1 MAHINSDILRLGV
14 DVGSTTVKA
23 VALDPAD
30 NSVLFTRYQRH
41 NAHQADAVR
50 QLLEEAAGHFPGM
63 RFRIGVCGSG
73 GRPIAAALGACY
85 VQEVVAN
92 AAAVRA
98 LYPEVRT
105 AVELGGQ
112 DAKVIFFRY
121 DEASGKLQTSDMRM
135 NGSCAGGT
143 GAFIDEIAALL
154 NVPADEFEQLA
165 ARGKTVY
172 SISGRC
178 GVFAKTDIQPLLI
191 QGAER
196 ADIALSTFHAIA
208 KQTIGGLSQGQELT
222 APIIFEG
229 GPLTFNPT
237 LVRVFAE
244 RLNLEE
250 RDIVRPDH
258 PETIVAR
265 GTAIAIDELFPGQE
279 DAMTLAEAMER
290 LDKAPAQTEGP
301 SGTGRPF
308 FASDEER
315 EVFLRRH
322 RTELRRP
329 VDAADRQILRG
340 YIGIDSGSTTSKF
353 VFIDE
358 NEQVTDT
365 FYDNNQG
372 EPLKVVREGLLAL
385 AEKYEKLGIQL
396 EVLGLGT
403 TGYGEQM
410 LSAAFHADYHTVE
423 TVAHARGCR
432 RFFPDATFLLD
443 IGGQDMKAIWL
454 KDGVVTNIMLNE
466 ACSSGCGSFLEN
478 FAATLGM
485 PVDQVADAAFID
497 ENEQVTDTFYD
508 NNQGEPLKVVREG
521 LLALAEKYEKLGIQL
536 EVLGLGTTGY
546 GEQMLSAAFHADYHT
561 VETVAHARG
570 CRRFFPDATF
580 LLDIGGQDMKAIW
593 LKDGVVTN
601 IMLNEAC
608 SSGCGSFLE
617 NFAATLGMPV
627 DQVADAAF
635 RSQAPAELGSRCT
648 VFMNSTIINEQRN
661 GKQPD
666 DLMAGLCRS
675 IIENVFTKVVRIAN
689 VAELGD
695 RVVVQGGTFRN
706 FAVLRALEEY
716 LGRDV
721 TLAPYPGEMGALGAA
736 LAVKQ
741 EVEAHGY
748 ANGRCSAFIGFDAV
762 KNFQYTR
769 ESGVLCPHCTN
780 HCSRTILHFPDGG
793 CYVTGNR
800 CDRGAVV
807 MEAAPAH
814 KAQEVPDLFRLR
826 QELLFK
832 TYPVSPVREE
842 QSQTVGLPRVLEFW
856 DSMPFWSTF
865 FRALGYRVKFSH
877 PSSRRQYESGLQYV
891 ASDTICFPA
900 KLVHG
905 HVLDLS
911 KQGVDRIFLPYILHM
926 PTENKGEKSPYV
938 CPVIMGYSMVVRN
951 FQSPGEHFSV
961 GFETPV
967 FHWFSKQDRKRQIC
981 RYAVEHCGATKR
993 QAEAAYRQ
1001 AETAILSFRHQLVE
1015 EGKRVIA
1022 DTGKA
1027 GGFAVV
1033 LAGRPYHTDPLI
1045 NHDLSGM
1052 FTRRGI
1058 PVLTVDSLP
1067 GLEKADLRRSRV
1079 EITNDFHARML
1090 SGAMVT
1096 AEQPCLEYVQ
1106 IVSFGCGHDAI
1117 LSDEIIRLL
1126 GEGSGKPPL
1135 ILKVDESEA
1144 AGSLGIRVQSFI
1156 ETVQLR
1162 RSAQAEQA
1170 ACRLPEPYAV
1180 KYRKEDRKLR
1190 TVLVPNISAPVSTL
1204 LTALMDREGIRAVSL
1219 PVGGVEQ
1226 IRVGKKYTHNDICF
1240 PCQMVIG
1247 ELIDALQKGN
1257 YPEDS
1262 VAVGMAKLSCDCRM
1276 ANYTA
1281 ILRKALDSAGF
1292 ENVPILTTDPGDTK
1306 GIHPGVSMLGARSVL
1321 LAAWAFSMLDI
1332 LEELCRK
1339 IRPYETAAGETNRV
1353 FSECVEWIAA
1363 ASKQG
1368 LGKMIGAFR
1377 RAIEAFRGL
1386 RYDRSRRKPR
1396 VLVTGELLVNF
1407 HPGTNFHVE
1416 EYLERNDMEVILP
1429 RITYQFRKDFQAAI
1443 SEIRDFGAHLA
1454 PYPFALDGAVEFIQR
1469 FLERIARSH
1478 PLYHPA
1484 ARPQDLYSDVEH
1496 FIPKTLTC
1504 GEGWL
1509 MAGEIAHYAHQGVRS
1524 FIILQPFGCLP
1535 NHVCGRGVTKR
1546 LKEEFPGVQ
1555 ILPLDLDPDTSY
1567 ANVENR
1573 LQMLIMNQTA
1583 EAEHSAASVEPAPQ
1597 KTRGGSPRPALS
1609 ST

>member
-1 MAHINSDILRLGV
+1 MAHAEDPRALRLGL

-23 VALDPAD
+23 VALDPSD

-41 NAHQADAVR
+41 NAHQAATVR
-50 QLLEEAAGHFPGM
+50 QLLEEAAGRFPDA

-73 GRPIAAALGACY
+73 GRPIAGALGAGY

-98 LYPEVRT
+98 LYPQVRT

-112 DAKVIFFRY
+112 DAKVIFFQY
-121 DEASGKLQTSDMRM
+121 DEAAGKLQASDMRM

-154 NVPADEFEQLA
+154 NVPADAFEQLA

-208 KQTIGGLSQGQELT
+208 KQTIGGLSQGLELT

-244 RLNLEE
+244 RLGLAEG
-250 RDIVRPDH
+250 DIVRPEH

-265 GTAIAIDELFPGQE
+265 GTAIAVDELYPDGD
-279 DAMTLAEAMER
+279 DALTLAEALER
-290 LDKAPAQTEGP
+290 LDRAPARVESAAGA
-301 SGTGRPF
+301 GRPF
-308 FASDEER
+308 FAGDGER
-315 EVFLRRH
+315 DAFLRRH
-322 RTELRRP
+322 RAELRTP
-329 VDAADRQILRG
+329 VDATGRKVLRG

-353 VFIDE
+353 VFMDE
-358 NEQVTDT
+358 DERVTDT
-365 FYDNNQG
+365 FYANNQG
-372 EPLKVVREGLLAL
+372 EPLKVVRQGLLAL
-385 AEKYEKLGIQL
+385 AEKYEKLGIPIQ
-396 EVLGLGT
+396 VLGLGT

-478 FAATLGM
+478 FASTLGL
-485 PVDQVADAAFID
+485 PVDRVA
-497 ENEQVTDTFYD
+497 E
-508 NNQGEPLKVVREG
+508 
-521 LLALAEKYEKLGIQL
+521 
-536 EVLGLGTTGY
+536 
-546 GEQMLSAAFHADYHT
+546 
-561 VETVAHARG
+561 
-570 CRRFFPDATF
+570 
-580 LLDIGGQDMKAIW
+580 
-593 LKDGVVTN
+593 
-601 IMLNEAC
+601 
-608 SSGCGSFLE
+608 
-617 NFAATLGMPV
+617 
-627 DQVADAAF
+627 AAF

-661 GKQPD
+661 GKRPD

-716 LGRDV
+716 LGREV

-762 KNFQYTR
+762 RDFTYTR
-769 ESGVLCPHCTN
+769 ESGVLCPHCAN
-780 HCSRTILHFPDGG
+780 HCSRTILRFPDGG
-793 CYVTGNR
+793 SYVTGNR
-800 CDRGAVV
+800 CDRGAV
-807 MEAAPAH
+807 MAEEAAPAQ
-814 KAQEVPDLFRLR
+814 KAEAVPDLFRLR
-826 QELLFK
+826 QQLLFK
-832 TYPVSPVREE
+832 QYPVTPVREAQRE
-842 QSQTVGLPRVLEFW
+842 TVGLPRVLEFW

-865 FRALGYRVKFSH
+865 FRALGYPVKLSH
-877 PSSRRQYESGLQYV
+877 PSSRKQYESGLQYV

-911 KQGVDRIFLPYILHM
+911 KQGADRIFLPYILHM

-951 FQSPGEHFSV
+951 FQSPEDHFPVS
-961 GFETPV
+961 FETPV
-967 FHWFSKQDRKRQIC
+967 FHWFTEQDRRRQIC
-981 RYAVEHCGATKR
+981 RYAAEHCGATR
-993 QAEAAYRQ
+993 EQAEEAYRQ
-1001 AETAILSFRHQLVE
+1001 GAAAISSFRRTLTEAGEAVIAETE
-1015 EGKRVIA
+1015 
-1022 DTGKA
+1022 KA

-1045 NHDLSGM
+1045 NHDLSRM

-1067 GLEKADLRRSRV
+1067 GLEAADLRKSRV

-1096 AEQPCLEYVQ
+1096 AEKACLEYVQ

-1126 GEGSGKPPL
+1126 GEGGGKPPL
-1135 ILKVDESEA
+1135 ILKVDESQA

-1162 RSAQAEQA
+1162 RSAQTERA

-1180 KYRKEDRKLR
+1180 KYRKEDKRLR

-1204 LTALMDREGIRAVSL
+1204 LTALMDREGIRAVAL
-1219 PVGGVEQ
+1219 PVGGPEQ

-1240 PCQMVIG
+1240 PCQMVVG
-1247 ELIDALQKGN
+1247 ELIDALRKGN
-1257 YPEDS
+1257 YPEGS

-1276 ANYTA
+1276 ANYTP

-1292 ENVPILTTDPGDTK
+1292 ANVPILTTDPGDTK

-1332 LEELCRK
+1332 LEELVRK
-1339 IRPYETAAGETNRV
+1339 IRPYERTPGETDRV
-1353 FSECVEWIAA
+1353 FSDCVEDIAGGV
-1363 ASKQG
+1363 KQG
-1368 LGKMIGAFR
+1368 LGRTIAAFR
-1377 RAIEAFRGL
+1377 RSIAAFRAL
-1386 RYDRSRRKPR
+1386 RWDRSRRKPR
-1396 VLVTGELLVNF
+1396 VLVTGELLVTF

-1416 EYLERNDMEVILP
+1416 EYLERNGMEVILP

-1469 FLERIARSH
+1469 FLERIACAH
-1478 PLYHPA
+1478 PLYRPA
-1484 ARPQDLYSDVEH
+1484 ARPQELHSGVGDI
-1496 FIPKTLTC
+1496 IPKTLTC

-1509 MAGEIAHYAHQGVRS
+1509 MAGEIAHYAAEGVRS

-1546 LKEEFPGVQ
+1546 LKEAFPGVQ

-1583 EAEHSAASVEPAPQ
+1583 EAAAPAAEAVPAA
-1597 KTRGGSPRPALS
+1597 KKSRGRYHRPALS

>member
-1 MAHINSDILRLGV
+1 MAHAEDPRTLRLGL

-23 VALDPAD
+23 VALDPSD

-41 NAHQADAVR
+41 NAHQAATVR
-50 QLLEEAAGHFPGM
+50 QLLEEAAGRFPDA

-73 GRPIAAALGACY
+73 GRPIAGALGAGY

-98 LYPEVRT
+98 LYPQVRT

-112 DAKVIFFRY
+112 DAKVIFFQY
-121 DEASGKLQTSDMRM
+121 DEAAGKLQASDMRM

-154 NVPADEFEQLA
+154 NVPADAFEQLA

-208 KQTIGGLSQGQELT
+208 KQTIGGLSQGLELT

-244 RLNLEE
+244 RLGLAEG
-250 RDIVRPDH
+250 DIVRPEH

-265 GTAIAIDELFPGQE
+265 GTAIAVDELYPDGD
-279 DAMTLAEAMER
+279 DALTLAEALER
-290 LDKAPAQTEGP
+290 LDRAPARVESAAGA
-301 SGTGRPF
+301 GRPF
-308 FASDEER
+308 FAGDGER
-315 EVFLRRH
+315 DAFLRRH
-322 RTELRRP
+322 RAELRTP
-329 VDAADRQILRG
+329 VDATGRKVLRG

-353 VFIDE
+353 VFMDE
-358 NEQVTDT
+358 DERVTDT
-365 FYDNNQG
+365 FYANNQG
-372 EPLKVVREGLLAL
+372 EPLKVVRQGLLAL
-385 AEKYEKLGIQL
+385 AEKYEKLGIPIQ
-396 EVLGLGT
+396 VLGLGT

-478 FAATLGM
+478 FASTLGL
-485 PVDQVADAAFID
+485 PVDRVA
-497 ENEQVTDTFYD
+497 E
-508 NNQGEPLKVVREG
+508 
-521 LLALAEKYEKLGIQL
+521 
-536 EVLGLGTTGY
+536 
-546 GEQMLSAAFHADYHT
+546 
-561 VETVAHARG
+561 
-570 CRRFFPDATF
+570 
-580 LLDIGGQDMKAIW
+580 
-593 LKDGVVTN
+593 
-601 IMLNEAC
+601 
-608 SSGCGSFLE
+608 
-617 NFAATLGMPV
+617 
-627 DQVADAAF
+627 AAF

-661 GKQPD
+661 GKRPD

-716 LGRDV
+716 LGREV

-762 KNFQYTR
+762 RDFTYTR
-769 ESGVLCPHCTN
+769 ESGVLCPHCAN
-780 HCSRTILHFPDGG
+780 HCSRTILRFPDGG
-793 CYVTGNR
+793 SYVTGNR
-800 CDRGAVV
+800 CDRGAV
-807 MEAAPAH
+807 MAEEAAPAQ
-814 KAQEVPDLFRLR
+814 KAEAVPDLFRLR
-826 QELLFK
+826 QQLLFK
-832 TYPVSPVREE
+832 QYPVTPVREAQRE
-842 QSQTVGLPRVLEFW
+842 TVGLPRVLEFW

-865 FRALGYRVKFSH
+865 FRALGYPVKLSH
-877 PSSRRQYESGLQYV
+877 PSSRKQYESGLQYV

-911 KQGVDRIFLPYILHM
+911 KQGADRIFLPYILHM

-951 FQSPGEHFSV
+951 FQSPEDHFPVS
-961 GFETPV
+961 FETPV
-967 FHWFSKQDRKRQIC
+967 FHWFTEQDRRRQIC
-981 RYAVEHCGATKR
+981 RYAAEHCGATR
-993 QAEAAYRQ
+993 EQAEEAYRQ
-1001 AETAILSFRHQLVE
+1001 GAAAISSFRRTLTEAGEAVIAETE
-1015 EGKRVIA
+1015 
-1022 DTGKA
+1022 KA

-1045 NHDLSGM
+1045 NHDLSRM

-1067 GLEKADLRRSRV
+1067 GLEAADLRKSRV

-1096 AEQPCLEYVQ
+1096 AEKACLEYVQ

-1126 GEGSGKPPL
+1126 GEGGGKPPL
-1135 ILKVDESEA
+1135 ILKVDESQA

-1162 RSAQAEQA
+1162 RSAQRSRRPA
-1170 ACRLPEPYAV
+1170 ACR
-1180 KYRKEDRKLR
+1180 
-1190 TVLVPNISAPVSTL
+1190 
-1204 LTALMDREGIRAVSL
+1204 
-1219 PVGGVEQ
+1219 
-1226 IRVGKKYTHNDICF
+1226 
-1240 PCQMVIG
+1240 
-1247 ELIDALQKGN
+1247 
-1257 YPEDS
+1257 
-1262 VAVGMAKLSCDCRM
+1262 
-1276 ANYTA
+1276 
-1281 ILRKALDSAGF
+1281 
-1292 ENVPILTTDPGDTK
+1292 
-1306 GIHPGVSMLGARSVL
+1306 
-1321 LAAWAFSMLDI
+1321 
-1332 LEELCRK
+1332 
-1339 IRPYETAAGETNRV
+1339 
-1353 FSECVEWIAA
+1353 
-1363 ASKQG
+1363 
-1368 LGKMIGAFR
+1368 
-1377 RAIEAFRGL
+1377 
-1386 RYDRSRRKPR
+1386 
-1396 VLVTGELLVNF
+1396 
-1407 HPGTNFHVE
+1407 
-1416 EYLERNDMEVILP
+1416 
-1429 RITYQFRKDFQAAI
+1429 
-1443 SEIRDFGAHLA
+1443 
-1454 PYPFALDGAVEFIQR
+1454 
-1469 FLERIARSH
+1469 
-1478 PLYHPA
+1478 
-1484 ARPQDLYSDVEH
+1484 
-1496 FIPKTLTC
+1496 
-1504 GEGWL
+1504 
-1509 MAGEIAHYAHQGVRS
+1509 
-1524 FIILQPFGCLP
+1524 
-1535 NHVCGRGVTKR
+1535 
-1546 LKEEFPGVQ
+1546 
-1555 ILPLDLDPDTSY
+1555 
-1567 ANVENR
+1567 
-1573 LQMLIMNQTA
+1573 
-1583 EAEHSAASVEPAPQ
+1583 
-1597 KTRGGSPRPALS
+1597 SPMP
-1609 ST
+1609 

>member
-1 MAHINSDILRLGV
+1 MAHAEDPRTLRLGL

-23 VALDPAD
+23 VALDPGD

-41 NAHQADAVR
+41 NAHQAATVR
-50 QLLEEAAGHFPGM
+50 QLLEEAAGRFPDA

-73 GRPIAAALGACY
+73 GRPIAGALGAGY

-98 LYPEVRT
+98 LYPQVRT

-112 DAKVIFFRY
+112 DAKVIFFQY
-121 DEASGKLQTSDMRM
+121 DEAAGKLQASDMRM

-154 NVPADEFEQLA
+154 NVPADAFEQLA

-208 KQTIGGLSQGQELT
+208 KQTIGGLSQGLELT

-229 GPLTFNPT
+229 GPLTFNST

-244 RLNLEE
+244 RLGLAEG
-250 RDIVRPDH
+250 DIVRPEH

-265 GTAIAIDELFPGQE
+265 GTAIAVDELYPDGD
-279 DAMTLAEAMER
+279 DALTLAEALER
-290 LDKAPAQTEGP
+290 LDRAPVRVESAAGA
-301 SGTGRPF
+301 GRPF
-308 FASDEER
+308 FAGDGER
-315 EVFLRRH
+315 DAFLRRH
-322 RTELRRP
+322 RAELRTP
-329 VDAADRQILRG
+329 VDATGRKVLRG

-353 VFIDE
+353 VFMDE
-358 NEQVTDT
+358 DERVTDT
-365 FYDNNQG
+365 FYANNQG
-372 EPLKVVREGLLAL
+372 EPLKVVRQGLLAL
-385 AEKYEKLGIQL
+385 AEKYEKRGIPIQ
-396 EVLGLGT
+396 VLGLGT

-478 FAATLGM
+478 FASTLGM
-485 PVDQVADAAFID
+485 PVDRVA
-497 ENEQVTDTFYD
+497 E
-508 NNQGEPLKVVREG
+508 
-521 LLALAEKYEKLGIQL
+521 
-536 EVLGLGTTGY
+536 
-546 GEQMLSAAFHADYHT
+546 
-561 VETVAHARG
+561 
-570 CRRFFPDATF
+570 
-580 LLDIGGQDMKAIW
+580 
-593 LKDGVVTN
+593 
-601 IMLNEAC
+601 
-608 SSGCGSFLE
+608 
-617 NFAATLGMPV
+617 
-627 DQVADAAF
+627 AAF

-716 LGRDV
+716 LGREV

-762 KNFQYTR
+762 RDFTYTR
-769 ESGVLCPHCTN
+769 ESGVLCPHCAN
-780 HCSRTILHFPDGG
+780 HCSRTILRFPDGG
-793 CYVTGNR
+793 SYVTGNR
-800 CDRGAVV
+800 CDRGAV
-807 MEAAPAH
+807 MAEEAAPAQ
-814 KAQEVPDLFRLR
+814 KAEAVPDLFRLR
-826 QELLFK
+826 QQLLFK
-832 TYPVSPVREE
+832 QYPVTPVREAQRE
-842 QSQTVGLPRVLEFW
+842 TVGLPRVLEFW

-865 FRALGYRVKFSH
+865 FRALGYPVKLSH
-877 PSSRRQYESGLQYV
+877 PSSRKQYESGLQYV

-911 KQGVDRIFLPYILHM
+911 KQGADRIFLPYILHM

-951 FQSPGEHFSV
+951 FQSPEDHFPVS
-961 GFETPV
+961 FETPV
-967 FHWFSKQDRKRQIC
+967 FHWFTEQDRRRQIC
-981 RYAVEHCGATKR
+981 RYAAEHCGATR
-993 QAEAAYRQ
+993 EQAEEAYRQ
-1001 AETAILSFRHQLVE
+1001 GAAAISSFRRTLTEAGEAVIAETE
-1015 EGKRVIA
+1015 
-1022 DTGKA
+1022 KA

-1045 NHDLSGM
+1045 NHDLSRM

-1067 GLEKADLRRSRV
+1067 GLEAADLRKSRV

-1096 AEQPCLEYVQ
+1096 AEKACLEYVQ

-1126 GEGSGKPPL
+1126 GEGGGKPPL
-1135 ILKVDESEA
+1135 ILKVDESQA

-1162 RSAQAEQA
+1162 RSAQTERA

-1180 KYRKEDRKLR
+1180 KYRKEDKRLR

-1204 LTALMDREGIRAVSL
+1204 LTALMDREGIRAVAL

-1240 PCQMVIG
+1240 PCQMVVG
-1247 ELIDALQKGN
+1247 ELIDALRKGD
-1257 YPEDS
+1257 YPEGS

-1276 ANYTA
+1276 ANYTP

-1292 ENVPILTTDPGDTK
+1292 ESVPILTTDPGDTK

-1332 LEELCRK
+1332 LEELVRK
-1339 IRPYETAAGETNRV
+1339 IRPYERTPGETDRV
-1353 FSECVEWIAA
+1353 FSDCVEDIAGGV
-1363 ASKQG
+1363 KQG
-1368 LGKMIGAFR
+1368 LGRTIAAFR
-1377 RAIEAFRGL
+1377 RSIAAFRAL
-1386 RYDRSRRKPR
+1386 RWDRSRRKPR
-1396 VLVTGELLVNF
+1396 VLVTGELLVTF

-1416 EYLERNDMEVILP
+1416 EYLERNGMEVILP

-1469 FLERIARSH
+1469 FLERIACAH
-1478 PLYHPA
+1478 PLYRPA
-1484 ARPQDLYSDVEH
+1484 ARPQELHSGVGDI
-1496 FIPKTLTC
+1496 IPKTLTC

-1509 MAGEIAHYAHQGVRS
+1509 MAGEIAHYAAEGVRS

-1546 LKEEFPGVQ
+1546 LKEAFPGVQ

-1583 EAEHSAASVEPAPQ
+1583 EAAAPAAEAVPAA
-1597 KTRGGSPRPALS
+1597 KKPRGRYRRPALS

>member
-1 MAHINSDILRLGV
+1 MAQTGSNLLRLGV
-14 DVGSTTVKA
+14 DVGSTTVKT
-23 VALDPAD
+23 VVLDPETHD
-30 NSVLFTRYQRH
+30 VLFTRYQRH
-41 NAHQADAVR
+41 NAHQADTVR
-50 QLLEEAAGHFPGM
+50 QLLEEAAGRFPDA
-63 RFRIGVCGSG
+63 RFRVGVCGSG
-73 GRPIAAALGACY
+73 GRPIATVLGAHY

-92 AAAVRA
+92 AAAIRA
-98 LYPEVRT
+98 LYPQVRT

-112 DAKVIFFRY
+112 DAKVIFFHY
-121 DEASGKLQTSDMRM
+121 DEAAGKLQTSDMRM

-154 NVPADEFEQLA
+154 SVPADEFEQLA
-165 ARGKTVY
+165 AQGKTVY

-208 KQTIGGLSQGQELT
+208 KQTIGGLSQGLELT

-237 LVRVFAE
+237 LVKVFAQ
-244 RLNLEE
+244 RLGLREE
-250 RDIVRPDH
+250 EIVRPEH

-265 GTAIAIDELFPGQE
+265 GTAIALDELFPGEKDSMMLSQ
-279 DAMTLAEAMER
+279 ALER
-290 LDKAPAQTEGP
+290 LAAAPAQPQE
-301 SGTGRPF
+301 SAGTGKPY
-308 FASDEER
+308 FASAEER
-315 EVFLRRH
+315 DAFLRRH
-322 RTELRRP
+322 QSQLRSP
-329 VDAADRQILRG
+329 VDATDRKVLRG
-340 YIGIDSGSTTSKF
+340 YLGIDSGSTTSKF
-353 VFIDE
+353 VFMDE
-358 NEQVTDT
+358 QEQVTDT
-365 FYDNNQG
+365 FYANNQG
-372 EPLKVVREGLLAL
+372 EPLRVVRQGLLAL
-385 AEKYEKLGIQL
+385 AEKYRKLGIRL

-410 LSAAFHADYHTVE
+410 LSQAFHADYHTVE

-432 RFFPDATFLLD
+432 RFFPNATFLLD

-478 FAATLGM
+478 FA
-485 PVDQVADAAFID
+485 
-497 ENEQVTDTFYD
+497 
-508 NNQGEPLKVVREG
+508 
-521 LLALAEKYEKLGIQL
+521 
-536 EVLGLGTTGY
+536 
-546 GEQMLSAAFHADYHT
+546 S
-561 VETVAHARG
+561 
-570 CRRFFPDATF
+570 
-580 LLDIGGQDMKAIW
+580 
-593 LKDGVVTN
+593 
-601 IMLNEAC
+601 
-608 SSGCGSFLE
+608 
-617 NFAATLGMPV
+617 TLGMPV

-689 VAELGD
+689 VSELGD
-695 RVVVQGGTFRN
+695 TVVVQGGTFRN

-716 LGRDV
+716 LGREV
-721 TLAPYPGEMGALGAA
+721 TLAPYPGEMGALGAD

-748 ANGRCSAFIGFDAV
+748 ANGRCSAFIGFEAV
-762 KNFQYTR
+762 EQFQYVR
-769 ESGVLCPHCTN
+769 ESGVVCPHCAN
-780 HCSRTILHFPDGG
+780 HCSRTILRFPDGG

-807 MEAAPAH
+807 TEDAAAEAVKPTP
-814 KAQEVPDLFRLR
+814 VPDLFHLR

-832 TYPVSPVREE
+832 KYPVSPVREN
-842 QSQTVGLPRVLEFW
+842 QKQTVGLPRVLEFW

-865 FRALGYRVKFSH
+865 FRALGYEVRYSH
-877 PSSRRQYESGLQYV
+877 PSSRKQYESGLQYV

-905 HVLDLS
+905 HVVDLA
-911 KQGVDRIFLPYILHM
+911 KQGVVRFFLAYFLHM
-926 PTENKGEKSPYV
+926 PTENQGEKSPYV

-951 FQSPGEHFSV
+951 FQDPEEHFSV
-961 GFETPV
+961 AFETPV
-967 FHWFSKQDRKRQIC
+967 FHWFTQQDRKRQIC
-981 RYAVEHCGATKR
+981 QYAMEHCGATKG
-993 QAEAAYRQ
+993 QAEEAYRQ
-1001 AETAILSFRHQLVE
+1001 GAAVIEAFRRRLVE
-1015 EGKRVIA
+1015 EGKQVIA
-1022 DTGKA
+1022 QTHKN

-1045 NHDLSGM
+1045 NHDLSRM

-1067 GLEKADLRRSRV
+1067 GLSEADLHQSRV

-1096 AEQPCLEYVQ
+1096 AQQPALEYVQ

-1156 ETVQLR
+1156 ETVELR
-1162 RSAQAEQA
+1162 RAAQTEKA
-1170 ACRLPEPYAV
+1170 ARPDHLPEPYPV
-1180 KYRKEDRKLR
+1180 KYRKADRKLR

-1204 LTALMDREGIRAVSL
+1204 LSALLDREGIRAQAL
-1219 PVGGVEQ
+1219 PVGGPEQ

-1240 PCQMVIG
+1240 PCQMVVG
-1247 ELIDALQKGN
+1247 ELIDALQKGH
-1257 YPEDS
+1257 YPEGS

-1276 ANYTA
+1276 ANYTP

-1292 ENVPILTTDPGDTK
+1292 ADVPILTTDPGDTK

-1332 LEELCRK
+1332 LEDLCRK
-1339 IRPYETAAGETNRV
+1339 IRPYETVAGETNRV
-1353 FSECVEWIAA
+1353 FQSCIEDIAA
-1363 ASKQG
+1363 GSKEG
-1368 LGKMIGAFR
+1368 LRKMIAAFR
-1377 RAIEAFRGL
+1377 RSINAFREL
-1386 RYDRSRRKPR
+1386 HWDRSVRKPR
-1396 VLVTGELLVNF
+1396 VLVTGELLVTY

-1416 EYLERNDMEVILP
+1416 EYLERNGMETVLP

-1454 PYPFALDGAVEFIQR
+1454 PYPFALDSAVEGIQR
-1469 FLERIARSH
+1469 YLERIAQAH
-1478 PLYHPA
+1478 PLYHKA
-1484 ARPQDLYSDVEH
+1484 ARPQELYDTVRTI
-1496 FIPKTLTC
+1496 IPKTLTC

-1509 MAGEIAHYAHQGVRS
+1509 MAGEIAHYAAQGVRS

-1546 LKEEFPGVQ
+1546 LKEWFPGVQ

-1573 LQMLIMNQTA
+1573 LQMLIMNQTS
-1583 EAEHSAASVEPAPQ
+1583 EAMPAQSGEEPAYRKP
-1597 KTRGGSPRPALS
+1597 RGSYQHPALS

>member
-1 MAHINSDILRLGV
+1 MASKKPSGLGRGLGALLGDDVLKAESTGSLYLPISQVESCSSQPRKHFDEASLAELADSIREHGIIQPLTVRKLASGYYQIIAGERRWRAARLAGLQEV
-14 DVGSTTVKA
+14 PVIVMEADDRKA
-23 VALDPAD
+23 AELAMIE
-30 NSVLFTRYQRH
+30 NLQREDL
-41 NAHQADAVR
+41 NPI
-50 QLLEEAAGHFPGM
+50 EEAAGFQSLMETYHM
-63 RFRIGVCGSG
+63 TQEE
-73 GRPIAAALGACY
+73 AASRVGKSRSA
-85 VQEVVAN
+85 VAN
-92 AAAVRA
+92 ALRLLSLTPPV
-98 LYPEVRT
+98 
-105 AVELGGQ
+105 
-112 DAKVIFFRY
+112 AK
-121 DEASGKLQTSDMRM
+121 
-135 NGSCAGGT
+135 
-143 GAFIDEIAALL
+143 
-154 NVPADEFEQLA
+154 
-165 ARGKTVY
+165 
-172 SISGRC
+172 
-178 GVFAKTDIQPLLI
+178 
-191 QGAER
+191 
-196 ADIALSTFHAIA
+196 
-208 KQTIGGLSQGQELT
+208 
-222 APIIFEG
+222 
-229 GPLTFNPT
+229 
-237 LVRVFAE
+237 
-244 RLNLEE
+244 
-250 RDIVRPDH
+250 
-258 PETIVAR
+258 
-265 GTAIAIDELFPGQE
+265 
-279 DAMTLAEAMER
+279 
-290 LDKAPAQTEGP
+290 
-301 SGTGRPF
+301 
-308 FASDEER
+308 
-315 EVFLRRH
+315 
-322 RTELRRP
+322 
-329 VDAADRQILRG
+329 
-340 YIGIDSGSTTSKF
+340 
-353 VFIDE
+353 
-358 NEQVTDT
+358 
-365 FYDNNQG
+365 
-372 EPLKVVREGLLAL
+372 
-385 AEKYEKLGIQL
+385 
-396 EVLGLGT
+396 
-403 TGYGEQM
+403 
-410 LSAAFHADYHTVE
+410 
-423 TVAHARGCR
+423 
-432 RFFPDATFLLD
+432 
-443 IGGQDMKAIWL
+443 
-454 KDGVVTNIMLNE
+454 
-466 ACSSGCGSFLEN
+466 
-478 FAATLGM
+478 
-485 PVDQVADAAFID
+485 
-497 ENEQVTDTFYD
+497 
-508 NNQGEPLKVVREG
+508 
-521 LLALAEKYEKLGIQL
+521 
-536 EVLGLGTTGY
+536 
-546 GEQMLSAAFHADYHT
+546 
-561 VETVAHARG
+561 
-570 CRRFFPDATF
+570 
-580 LLDIGGQDMKAIW
+580 
-593 LKDGVVTN
+593 
-601 IMLNEAC
+601 
-608 SSGCGSFLE
+608 
-617 NFAATLGMPV
+617 
-627 DQVADAAF
+627 
-635 RSQAPAELGSRCT
+635 
-648 VFMNSTIINEQRN
+648 
-661 GKQPD
+661 
-666 DLMAGLCRS
+666 
-675 IIENVFTKVVRIAN
+675 
-689 VAELGD
+689 
-695 RVVVQGGTFRN
+695 
-706 FAVLRALEEY
+706 
-716 LGRDV
+716 
-721 TLAPYPGEMGALGAA
+721 
-736 LAVKQ
+736 
-741 EVEAHGY
+741 
-748 ANGRCSAFIGFDAV
+748 
-762 KNFQYTR
+762 
-769 ESGVLCPHCTN
+769 
-780 HCSRTILHFPDGG
+780 
-793 CYVTGNR
+793 
-800 CDRGAVV
+800 
-807 MEAAPAH
+807 
-814 KAQEVPDLFRLR
+814 
-826 QELLFK
+826 
-832 TYPVSPVREE
+832 
-842 QSQTVGLPRVLEFW
+842 
-856 DSMPFWSTF
+856 
-865 FRALGYRVKFSH
+865 
-877 PSSRRQYESGLQYV
+877 
-891 ASDTICFPA
+891 
-900 KLVHG
+900 
-905 HVLDLS
+905 
-911 KQGVDRIFLPYILHM
+911 
-926 PTENKGEKSPYV
+926 
-938 CPVIMGYSMVVRN
+938 
-951 FQSPGEHFSV
+951 
-961 GFETPV
+961 
-967 FHWFSKQDRKRQIC
+967 
-981 RYAVEHCGATKR
+981 
-993 QAEAAYRQ
+993 
-1001 AETAILSFRHQLVE
+1001 LVE

-1170 ACRLPEPYAV
+1170 ACRLPKPTAV

-1597 KTRGGSPRPALS
+1597 KIRGGSPRPALS

>member
-1 MAHINSDILRLGV
+1 MAQRDCKTLRLGV
-14 DVGSTTVKA
+14 DVGSTTVKT
-23 VALDPAD
+23 VVTDPAD
-30 NSVLFTRYQRH
+30 NRVLFTRYQRH
-41 NAHQADAVR
+41 NAHQIATVR
-50 QLLEEAAGHFPGM
+50 QLLTEAAGHFPDM

-73 GRPIAAALGACY
+73 GRPAAAALGAHY

-92 AAAVRA
+92 AAAIRA
-98 LYPEVRT
+98 LYPNVRT

-112 DAKVIFFRY
+112 DAKVIFFHY
-121 DEASGKLQTSDMRM
+121 DQSAGRLQTSDMRM

-143 GAFIDEIAALL
+143 GAFIDEIATLL
-154 NVPADEFEQLA
+154 NVAPDEFEQLA
-165 ARGKTVY
+165 AAGKTVY

-208 KQTIGGLSQGQELT
+208 KQTIGGLSQGLELT

-237 LVRVFAE
+237 LVRVFAQ
-244 RLNLEE
+244 RLGLSEG
-250 RDIVRPDH
+250 DIVRPEH

-265 GTAIAIDELFPGQE
+265 GTAIAVDELFPGE
-279 DAMTLAEAMER
+279 DDAVTLSQALER
-290 LDKAPAQTEGP
+290 LSAAPAQPLELA
-301 SGTGRPF
+301 GTGKPY
-308 FASDEER
+308 FADDAER
-315 EVFLRRH
+315 DAFLRRH
-322 RTELRRP
+322 GSELRQP
-329 VDAADRQILRG
+329 AEAETIGGVLRG
-340 YIGIDSGSTTSKF
+340 YLGIDSGSTTSKF
-353 VFIDE
+353 VFMDE

-365 FYDNNQG
+365 FYANNQG
-372 EPLKVVREGLLAL
+372 EPLRVVRQGLLDL
-385 AEKYEKLGIQL
+385 AEKYRQRGVRL

-410 LSAAFHADYHTVE
+410 LSQAFHADYHTVE

-485 PVDQVADAAFID
+485 PVEEVA
-497 ENEQVTDTFYD
+497 
-508 NNQGEPLKVVREG
+508 R
-521 LLALAEKYEKLGIQL
+521 
-536 EVLGLGTTGY
+536 
-546 GEQMLSAAFHADYHT
+546 
-561 VETVAHARG
+561 
-570 CRRFFPDATF
+570 
-580 LLDIGGQDMKAIW
+580 
-593 LKDGVVTN
+593 
-601 IMLNEAC
+601 
-608 SSGCGSFLE
+608 
-617 NFAATLGMPV
+617 
-627 DQVADAAF
+627 AAF
-635 RSQAPAELGSRCT
+635 RSRTPAELGSRCT

-689 VAELGD
+689 VSELGE

-716 LGRDV
+716 LGREV
-721 TLAPYPGEMGALGAA
+721 TLAPFPGEMGALGAA

-762 KNFQYTR
+762 AKFTYVR
-769 ESGVLCPHCTN
+769 ESGVVCPHCAN
-780 HCSRTILHFPDGG
+780 HCSRTVLRFSDGG
-793 CYVTGNR
+793 CFVTGNR

-807 MEAAPAH
+807 SQEQSAPVQKSAD
-814 KAQEVPDLFRLR
+814 VPDLMRLR
-826 QELLFK
+826 QELLFRE
-832 TYPVSPVREE
+832 YPFTPVRGDQEE
-842 QSQTVGLPRVLEFW
+842 TVGLPRVLEFW

-865 FRALGYRVKFSH
+865 FRALGYQVAFSG
-877 PSSRRQYESGLQYV
+877 PSSRKQYESGLQYV

-905 HVLDLS
+905 HVLDLCRR
-911 KQGVDRIFLPYILHM
+911 GVDRIFLPYLLHM
-926 PTENKGEKSPYV
+926 PPEPKGEKSPYV

-951 FQSPGEHFSV
+951 FQDPESHFSTA
-961 GFETPV
+961 FETPV
-967 FHWFSKQDRKRQIC
+967 FHWFTEKDRRRQIC
-981 RYAVEHCGATKR
+981 RYAMDRCGATAD
-993 QAEAAYRQ
+993 QAQRAYRQ
-1001 AETAILSFRHQLVE
+1001 AKTAILTFRCRLE
-1015 EGKRVIA
+1015 SA
-1022 DTGKA
+1022 GKA
-1027 GGFAVV
+1027 VIQETEKTGGFAVV
-1033 LAGRPYHTDPLI
+1033 LAGRPYHTDPLV
-1045 NHDLSGM
+1045 NHDLSRM

-1067 GLEKADLRRSRV
+1067 GLRDADLRQSRV

-1096 AEQPCLEYVQ
+1096 AASPVLEYVQ

-1156 ETVQLR
+1156 ETVELR
-1162 RSAQAEQA
+1162 RAAQAEGEA
-1170 ACRLPEPYAV
+1170 PMEALPEPYPV
-1180 KYRKEDRKLR
+1180 KYRQEDKQLR
-1190 TVLVPNISAPVSTL
+1190 TVLVPNISSPVSTL
-1204 LTALMDREGIRAVSL
+1204 LTALLKREGIRAQAL
-1219 PVGGVEQ
+1219 PVGGPEQ

-1257 YPEDS
+1257 YPEGT

-1292 ENVPILTTDPGDTK
+1292 ESVPILTTDPGDTK

-1339 IRPYETAAGETNRV
+1339 IRPYETVAGETNRV
-1353 FSECVEWIAA
+1353 FETCVSDIAR
-1363 ASKQG
+1363 SSGKG
-1368 LGKMIGAFR
+1368 LGKMLSAFR
-1377 RAIEAFRGL
+1377 RSIAAFREIS
-1386 RYDRSRRKPR
+1386 YDRSVLKPR

-1416 EYLERNDMEVILP
+1416 EYLEKNGMETILP
-1429 RITYQFRKDFQAAI
+1429 RITYQFRKDFQAAN

-1454 PYPFALDGAVEFIQR
+1454 PVSFALDAAVETIQR
-1469 FLERIARSH
+1469 CLEGIAAAH
-1478 PLYHPA
+1478 PLYQKA
-1484 ARPQDLYSDVEH
+1484 ARPQELYDGVKTI
-1496 FIPKTLTC
+1496 IPKTLTC

-1509 MAGEIAHYAHQGVRS
+1509 MAGEIAHYAAQGVRS

-1546 LKEEFPGVQ
+1546 LKEMFPGVQ

-1573 LQMLIMNQTA
+1573 LQMLIMNQSA
-1583 EAEHSAASVEPAPQ
+1583 EAEVPAAAISPVRQ
-1597 KTRGGSPRPALS
+1597 SSRGSGHNRPALS

>member
-1 MAHINSDILRLGV
+1 MRVGLDI
-14 DVGSTTVKA
+14 GSTTIKCAVLDEQENLLYSTYERHYSHILEKA
-23 VALDPAD
+23 QELLRRIDSEYLHGVQALL
-30 NSVLFTRYQRH
+30 SISGS
-41 NAHQADAVR
+41 
-50 QLLEEAAGHFPGM
+50 AGMGLAESC
-63 RFRIGVCGSG
+63 GV
-73 GRPIAAALGACY
+73 PF
-85 VQEVVAN
+85 VQEVFSTRVA
-92 AAAVRA
+92 VKRFV
-98 LYPEVRT
+98 PETDCVI
-105 AVELGGQ
+105 ELGGE
-112 DAKVIFFRY
+112 DAKILFLTGGTEV
-121 DEASGKLQTSDMRM
+121 RM

-165 ARGKTVY
+165 EQGETVY

-196 ADIALSTFHAIA
+196 VDIALSTFHAIA
-208 KQTIGGLSQGQELT
+208 KQTIGGLSQGLELT

-244 RLNLEE
+244 RLNLKEE
-250 RDIVRPDH
+250 DIIRPEH

-308 FASDEER
+308 FASDAER
-315 EVFLRRH
+315 EAFLRRH
-322 RTELRRP
+322 RAELRQP
-329 VDAADRQILRG
+329 VDATNRKALRG

-353 VFIDE
+353 VFMDE

-365 FYDNNQG
+365 FYANNQG

-385 AEKYEKLGIQL
+385 AEKYEKLGIRL

-478 FAATLGM
+478 FA
-485 PVDQVADAAFID
+485 
-497 ENEQVTDTFYD
+497 
-508 NNQGEPLKVVREG
+508 
-521 LLALAEKYEKLGIQL
+521 
-536 EVLGLGTTGY
+536 
-546 GEQMLSAAFHADYHT
+546 S
-561 VETVAHARG
+561 
-570 CRRFFPDATF
+570 
-580 LLDIGGQDMKAIW
+580 
-593 LKDGVVTN
+593 
-601 IMLNEAC
+601 
-608 SSGCGSFLE
+608 
-617 NFAATLGMPV
+617 TLGMPV

-635 RSQAPAELGSRCT
+635 RSQSPAELGSRCT

-716 LGRDV
+716 LGREV

-762 KNFQYTR
+762 KDFRYTR
-769 ESGVLCPHCTN
+769 ESGVLCPHCAN
-780 HCSRTILHFPDGG
+780 HCSRTILRFPDGG

-807 MEAAPAH
+807 TEEAPSH

-865 FRALGYRVKFSH
+865 FRALGYPVKFSH
-877 PSSRRQYESGLQYV
+877 PSSRKQYESGLQYV

-926 PTENKGEKSPYV
+926 PTENKREKSPYV

-951 FQSPGEHFSV
+951 FQSPEEHYSV
-961 GFETPV
+961 DFETPV
-967 FHWFSKQDRKRQIC
+967 FHWFSEQDRKRQIC
-981 RYAVEHCGATKR
+981 RYAMDHCGATKQ
-993 QAEAAYRQ
+993 QAEEAFRQGAA
-1001 AETAILSFRHQLVE
+1001 AISAFRRQLVE
-1015 EGKRVIA
+1015 EGKRIIS
-1022 DTGKA
+1022 DTAAK

-1045 NHDLSGM
+1045 NHDLSRM

-1067 GLEKADLRRSRV
+1067 ELADADLRKSRV

-1096 AEQPCLEYVQ
+1096 AEQPNLEYVQ

-1162 RSAQAEQA
+1162 RSAQAEWTA
-1170 ACRLPEPYAV
+1170 LSRPLPEPYAV

-1219 PVGGVEQ
+1219 PVGGPEQ

-1377 RAIEAFRGL
+1377 RAIDAFRNL
-1386 RYDRSRRKPR
+1386 HWDRSRRKPR

-1416 EYLERNDMEVILP
+1416 EYLERNGMEVILP

-1469 FLERIARSH
+1469 FLERIARAH

-1484 ARPQDLYSDVEH
+1484 ARPQDLHNGVKDI
-1496 FIPKTLTC
+1496 IPKTLTC

-1583 EAEHSAASVEPAPQ
+1583 EAEHPAASAEPAPK

>member
-41 NAHQADAVR
+41 NAHQADTVR

-208 KQTIGGLSQGQELT
+208 KQTIGGLSQGLELT

-322 RTELRRP
+322 RAELRQP
-329 VDAADRQILRG
+329 VDAAERKVLRG

-365 FYDNNQG
+365 FY
-372 EPLKVVREGLLAL
+372 A
-385 AEKYEKLGIQL
+385 
-396 EVLGLGT
+396 
-403 TGYGEQM
+403 
-410 LSAAFHADYHTVE
+410 
-423 TVAHARGCR
+423 
-432 RFFPDATFLLD
+432 
-443 IGGQDMKAIWL
+443 
-454 KDGVVTNIMLNE
+454 
-466 ACSSGCGSFLEN
+466 
-478 FAATLGM
+478 
-485 PVDQVADAAFID
+485 
-497 ENEQVTDTFYD
+497 

-762 KNFQYTR
+762 SSSA
-769 ESGVLCPHCTN
+769 EE
-780 HCSRTILHFPDGG
+780 TINP
-793 CYVTGNR
+793 N
-800 CDRGAVV
+800 
-807 MEAAPAH
+807 
-814 KAQEVPDLFRLR
+814 
-826 QELLFK
+826 K
-832 TYPVSPVREE
+832 T
-842 QSQTVGLPRVLEFW
+842 LPRGILISLAVSTVLYIVMTLIMTGVVPYKEFANFIDAPVAGVILETGLNW
-856 DSMPFWSTF
+856 LAFVVNLGALIGMTTVMLVQLYGQSRICYAMSRDGLFPKFFGEVHPKYRTPFKGTWF
-865 FRALGYRVKFSH
+865 FG
-877 PSSRRQYESGLQYV
+877 
-891 ASDTICFPA
+891 
-900 KLVHG
+900 
-905 HVLDLS
+905 
-911 KQGVDRIFLPYILHM
+911 IL
-926 PTENKGEKSPYV
+926 
-938 CPVIMGYSMVVRN
+938 
-951 FQSPGEHFSV
+951 
-961 GFETPV
+961 
-967 FHWFSKQDRKRQIC
+967 
-981 RYAVEHCGATKR
+981 
-993 QAEAAYRQ
+993 
-1001 AETAILSFRHQLVE
+1001 TAI
-1015 EGKRVIA
+1015 
-1022 DTGKA
+1022 A
-1027 GGFAVV
+1027 GGFININV
-1033 LAGRPYHTDPLI
+1033 LFELVNIGTLSAFIIVSAGILWMRKTQPDAHRGFRAPGVPFTPICAIIFCFILI
-1045 NHDLSGM
+1045 CGLNWETWVRFAIWFALGLIVYFVYSRKHSALNE
-1052 FTRRGI
+1052 
-1058 PVLTVDSLP
+1058 P
-1067 GLEKADLRRSRV
+1067 GL
-1079 EITNDFHARML
+1079 F
-1090 SGAMVT
+1090 
-1096 AEQPCLEYVQ
+1096 
-1106 IVSFGCGHDAI
+1106 
-1117 LSDEIIRLL
+1117 
-1126 GEGSGKPPL
+1126 
-1135 ILKVDESEA
+1135 
-1144 AGSLGIRVQSFI
+1144 
-1156 ETVQLR
+1156 
-1162 RSAQAEQA
+1162 
-1170 ACRLPEPYAV
+1170 
-1180 KYRKEDRKLR
+1180 
-1190 TVLVPNISAPVSTL
+1190 
-1204 LTALMDREGIRAVSL
+1204 
-1219 PVGGVEQ
+1219 
-1226 IRVGKKYTHNDICF
+1226 
-1240 PCQMVIG
+1240 
-1247 ELIDALQKGN
+1247 
-1257 YPEDS
+1257 
-1262 VAVGMAKLSCDCRM
+1262 
-1276 ANYTA
+1276 
-1281 ILRKALDSAGF
+1281 
-1292 ENVPILTTDPGDTK
+1292 
-1306 GIHPGVSMLGARSVL
+1306 
-1321 LAAWAFSMLDI
+1321 
-1332 LEELCRK
+1332 
-1339 IRPYETAAGETNRV
+1339 
-1353 FSECVEWIAA
+1353 
-1363 ASKQG
+1363 
-1368 LGKMIGAFR
+1368 
-1377 RAIEAFRGL
+1377 
-1386 RYDRSRRKPR
+1386 
-1396 VLVTGELLVNF
+1396 
-1407 HPGTNFHVE
+1407 
-1416 EYLERNDMEVILP
+1416 
-1429 RITYQFRKDFQAAI
+1429 
-1443 SEIRDFGAHLA
+1443 
-1454 PYPFALDGAVEFIQR
+1454 
-1469 FLERIARSH
+1469 
-1478 PLYHPA
+1478 
-1484 ARPQDLYSDVEH
+1484 
-1496 FIPKTLTC
+1496 
-1504 GEGWL
+1504 
-1509 MAGEIAHYAHQGVRS
+1509 
-1524 FIILQPFGCLP
+1524 
-1535 NHVCGRGVTKR
+1535 
-1546 LKEEFPGVQ
+1546 
-1555 ILPLDLDPDTSY
+1555 
-1567 ANVENR
+1567 
-1573 LQMLIMNQTA
+1573 
-1583 EAEHSAASVEPAPQ
+1583 
-1597 KTRGGSPRPALS
+1597 
-1609 ST
+1609 

>member
-1 MAHINSDILRLGV
+1 MAHPDSDVLRLGV

-23 VALDPAD
+23 V
-30 NSVLFTRYQRH
+30 VLNPETHQVFFTRYQRH
-41 NAHQADAVR
+41 NAHQADTVR
-50 QLLEEAAGHFPGM
+50 QLLTEAAGRFPHK
-63 RFRIGVCGSG
+63 RFRIAVCGSG
-73 GRPIAAALGACY
+73 GRPIADALGARY
-85 VQEVVAN
+85 IQEVVAN

-98 LYPEVRT
+98 LYPQVRT

-112 DAKVIFFRY
+112 DAKVIFFHQEENGR
-121 DEASGKLQTSDMRM
+121 LQTSDMRM

-154 NVPADEFEQLA
+154 NVPADQFEQLA
-165 ARGKTVY
+165 AQGKTVY

-196 ADIALSTFHAIA
+196 SDIALSTFHAIA
-208 KQTIGGLSQGQELT
+208 KQTIGGLSQGLELT

-244 RLNLEE
+244 RLGLKEQ
-250 RDIVRPDH
+250 DIVRPDH
-258 PETIVAR
+258 PETIVAE
-265 GTAIAIDELFPGQE
+265 GTAIAVDELFPGEQ
-279 DAMTLAEAMER
+279 DAVTLSQALKR
-290 LDKAPAQTEGP
+290 LETAPPQTEETAAAKP
-301 SGTGRPF
+301 C
-308 FASDEER
+308 FASEEER
-315 EVFLRRH
+315 DTFLRRH
-322 RTELRRP
+322 RAELRKP
-329 VDAADRQILRG
+329 VDPGEREVLRG
-340 YIGIDSGSTTSKF
+340 YLGIDSGSTTSKF
-353 VFIDE
+353 VLIDE
-358 NEQVTDT
+358 DEQVTDT
-365 FYDNNQG
+365 FYANNQG
-372 EPLKVVREGLLAL
+372 EPLKVVRRGLLEL
-385 AEKYEKLGIQL
+385 AEKYRKKGIRL
-396 EVLGLGT
+396 EILGLGT

-432 RFFPDATFLLD
+432 RFFPNATFLLD

-485 PVDQVADAAFID
+485 PVDRVA
-497 ENEQVTDTFYD
+497 E
-508 NNQGEPLKVVREG
+508 
-521 LLALAEKYEKLGIQL
+521 
-536 EVLGLGTTGY
+536 
-546 GEQMLSAAFHADYHT
+546 
-561 VETVAHARG
+561 
-570 CRRFFPDATF
+570 
-580 LLDIGGQDMKAIW
+580 
-593 LKDGVVTN
+593 
-601 IMLNEAC
+601 
-608 SSGCGSFLE
+608 
-617 NFAATLGMPV
+617 
-627 DQVADAAF
+627 AAF
-635 RSQAPAELGSRCT
+635 RSQSPAALGSRCT

-675 IIENVFTKVVRIAN
+675 IIENVFTKVVRISN
-689 VAELGD
+689 VSELGD

-716 LGRDV
+716 LGREV

-748 ANGRCSAFIGFDAV
+748 ANGRCSSFIGFDAV
-762 KNFQYTR
+762 ERFQYVR
-769 ESGVLCPHCTN
+769 ESGVVCSGCAN
-780 HCSRTILHFPDGG
+780 HCSRTVLRFPDGG

-800 CDRGAVV
+800 CERGAVISDSQPV
-807 MEAAPAH
+807 KKGE
-814 KAQEVPDLFRLR
+814 KVPDLMRLR

-832 TYPVSPVREE
+832 SYPAAPVREDQRE
-842 QSQTVGLPRVLEFW
+842 TIGLPRVLEFW

-865 FRALGYRVKFSH
+865 FRALGYTVRFSH
-877 PSSRRQYESGLQYV
+877 PSSRKQYESGLSYV

-900 KLVHG
+900 KLVHS
-905 HVLDLS
+905 HVLDLC
-911 KQGVDRIFLPYILHM
+911 LHM
-926 PTENKGEKSPYV
+926 PTENRREKSPYV

-951 FQSPGEHFSV
+951 FQDPERHFSV
-961 GFETPV
+961 AFETPV
-967 FHWFSKQDRKRQIC
+967 FHWFTRRDQKQQIC
-981 RYAVEHCGATKR
+981 RYAMKHCGATKG
-993 QAEAAYRQ
+993 QAEEAYRQ
-1001 AETAILSFRHQLVE
+1001 GAAVLDAFRRRLVE
-1015 EGKRVIA
+1015 EGERIIQETEKEGR
-1022 DTGKA
+1022 
-1027 GGFAVV
+1027 FAVV
-1033 LAGRPYHTDPLI
+1033 LAGRPYHTDPMVS
-1045 NHDLSGM
+1045 HDLSRM

-1067 GLEKADLRRSRV
+1067 GLPEADLRQSRV

-1090 SGAMVT
+1090 AGAMVT
-1096 AEQPCLEYVQ
+1096 AVHPSLEYVQ

-1117 LSDEIIRLL
+1117 LSDEIVRLL

-1156 ETVQLR
+1156 ETVELR
-1162 RSAQAEQA
+1162 RAAETERTPE
-1170 ACRLPEPYAV
+1170 RLPEPYPV
-1180 KYRKEDRKLR
+1180 KYRREDRRLR

-1204 LTALMDREGIRAVSL
+1204 LAALLEREGIRAVAL
-1219 PVGGVEQ
+1219 PVGGPEQ

-1247 ELIDALQKGN
+1247 ELIDALQKGQ
-1257 YPEDS
+1257 YPRGT
-1262 VAVGMAKLSCDCRM
+1262 VAVGMAKLSCDCRL

-1292 ENVPILTTDPGDTK
+1292 EAVPILTTDPGDTK
-1306 GIHPGVSMLGARSVL
+1306 GIHPGVCMLGARSVL

-1339 IRPYETAAGETNRV
+1339 IRPYETVAGETNRV
-1353 FSECVEWIAA
+1353 FRACVEDIAH
-1363 ASKQG
+1363 ASKRG
-1368 LGKMIGAFR
+1368 LGRMVAAFR
-1377 RAIEAFRGL
+1377 RSVDAFRSV
-1386 RYDRSRRKPR
+1386 RWDRSVRKPR
-1396 VLVTGELLVNF
+1396 VLVTGELLVNY
-1407 HPGTNFHVE
+1407 HPGTNFHVV
-1416 EYLERNDMEVILP
+1416 EYLERNGMETILP
-1429 RITYQFRKDFQAAI
+1429 RITFQFRKDFQAAI

-1454 PYPFALDGAVEFIQR
+1454 PYPFALDAAVEGILR
-1469 FLERIARSH
+1469 YLEHIAQAH
-1478 PLYHPA
+1478 PLYHRA
-1484 ARPQDLYSDVEH
+1484 VRPQTLYRGVEQI
-1496 FIPKTLTC
+1496 IPKTLTC

-1509 MAGEIAHYAHQGVRS
+1509 MAGEIAHYAAEGVRS

-1546 LKEEFPGVQ
+1546 LKEQFPGIQ

-1573 LQMLIMNQTA
+1573 LQMLIMNQA
-1583 EAEHSAASVEPAPQ
+1583 GEPEVDEGEAAVQEDSH
-1597 KTRGGSPRPALS
+1597 GGFHRPALS

>member
-41 NAHQADAVR
+41 NAHQADTVR

-143 GAFIDEIAALL
+143 GAFIDEIATLL

-208 KQTIGGLSQGQELT
+208 KQTIGGLSQGLELT

-322 RTELRRP
+322 RAELRQP
-329 VDAADRQILRG
+329 VDAAERKVLRG

-365 FYDNNQG
+365 FYANNQG

-466 ACSSGCGSFLEN
+466 ACSSGCGSFLQ
-478 FAATLGM
+478 T
-485 PVDQVADAAFID
+485 
-497 ENEQVTDTFYD
+497 
-508 NNQGEPLKVVREG
+508 
-521 LLALAEKYEKLGIQL
+521 
-536 EVLGLGTTGY
+536 
-546 GEQMLSAAFHADYHT
+546 
-561 VETVAHARG
+561 
-570 CRRFFPDATF
+570 
-580 LLDIGGQDMKAIW
+580 
-593 LKDGVVTN
+593 
-601 IMLNEAC
+601 
-608 SSGCGSFLE
+608 
-617 NFAATLGMPV
+617 FAATLGMPV

-721 TLAPYPGEMGALGAA
+721 TLGPLSRRDGALGAA
-736 LAVKQ
+736 LAVK
-741 EVEAHGY
+741 A
-748 ANGRCSAFIGFDAV
+748 
-762 KNFQYTR
+762 
-769 ESGVLCPHCTN
+769 
-780 HCSRTILHFPDGG
+780 GG
-793 CYVTGNR
+793 GGPT
-800 CDRGAVV
+800 ATPTA
-807 MEAAPAH
+807 AAP
-814 KAQEVPDLFRLR
+814 
-826 QELLFK
+826 
-832 TYPVSPVREE
+832 
-842 QSQTVGLPRVLEFW
+842 
-856 DSMPFWSTF
+856 
-865 FRALGYRVKFSH
+865 
-877 PSSRRQYESGLQYV
+877 PSSAL
-891 ASDTICFPA
+891 
-900 KLVHG
+900 
-905 HVLDLS
+905 
-911 KQGVDRIFLPYILHM
+911 
-926 PTENKGEKSPYV
+926 
-938 CPVIMGYSMVVRN
+938 
-951 FQSPGEHFSV
+951 
-961 GFETPV
+961 
-967 FHWFSKQDRKRQIC
+967 
-981 RYAVEHCGATKR
+981 
-993 QAEAAYRQ
+993 
-1001 AETAILSFRHQLVE
+1001 
-1015 EGKRVIA
+1015 
-1022 DTGKA
+1022 
-1027 GGFAVV
+1027 
-1033 LAGRPYHTDPLI
+1033 
-1045 NHDLSGM
+1045 
-1052 FTRRGI
+1052 TR
-1058 PVLTVDSLP
+1058 
-1067 GLEKADLRRSRV
+1067 
-1079 EITNDFHARML
+1079 
-1090 SGAMVT
+1090 
-1096 AEQPCLEYVQ
+1096 
-1106 IVSFGCGHDAI
+1106 
-1117 LSDEIIRLL
+1117 
-1126 GEGSGKPPL
+1126 
-1135 ILKVDESEA
+1135 
-1144 AGSLGIRVQSFI
+1144 
-1156 ETVQLR
+1156 
-1162 RSAQAEQA
+1162 
-1170 ACRLPEPYAV
+1170 
-1180 KYRKEDRKLR
+1180 
-1190 TVLVPNISAPVSTL
+1190 
-1204 LTALMDREGIRAVSL
+1204 
-1219 PVGGVEQ
+1219 
-1226 IRVGKKYTHNDICF
+1226 
-1240 PCQMVIG
+1240 
-1247 ELIDALQKGN
+1247 
-1257 YPEDS
+1257 
-1262 VAVGMAKLSCDCRM
+1262 
-1276 ANYTA
+1276 
-1281 ILRKALDSAGF
+1281 
-1292 ENVPILTTDPGDTK
+1292 
-1306 GIHPGVSMLGARSVL
+1306 
-1321 LAAWAFSMLDI
+1321 
-1332 LEELCRK
+1332 
-1339 IRPYETAAGETNRV
+1339 
-1353 FSECVEWIAA
+1353 
-1363 ASKQG
+1363 
-1368 LGKMIGAFR
+1368 
-1377 RAIEAFRGL
+1377 
-1386 RYDRSRRKPR
+1386 
-1396 VLVTGELLVNF
+1396 
-1407 HPGTNFHVE
+1407 
-1416 EYLERNDMEVILP
+1416 
-1429 RITYQFRKDFQAAI
+1429 
-1443 SEIRDFGAHLA
+1443 
-1454 PYPFALDGAVEFIQR
+1454 
-1469 FLERIARSH
+1469 
-1478 PLYHPA
+1478 
-1484 ARPQDLYSDVEH
+1484 
-1496 FIPKTLTC
+1496 
-1504 GEGWL
+1504 
-1509 MAGEIAHYAHQGVRS
+1509 
-1524 FIILQPFGCLP
+1524 
-1535 NHVCGRGVTKR
+1535 
-1546 LKEEFPGVQ
+1546 
-1555 ILPLDLDPDTSY
+1555 
-1567 ANVENR
+1567 
-1573 LQMLIMNQTA
+1573 
-1583 EAEHSAASVEPAPQ
+1583 
-1597 KTRGGSPRPALS
+1597 
-1609 ST
+1609 

>member
-1 MAHINSDILRLGV
+1 MAQTGSNLLRLGV
-14 DVGSTTVKA
+14 DVGSTTVKT
-23 VALDPAD
+23 VVLDPATHD
-30 NSVLFTRYQRH
+30 VLFTRYQRH
-41 NAHQADAVR
+41 NAHQADTVR
-50 QLLEEAAGHFPGM
+50 QLLEEAAGRFPDA
-63 RFRIGVCGSG
+63 RFRVGVCGSG
-73 GRPIAAALGACY
+73 GRPIATVLGAHY

-92 AAAVRA
+92 AAAIRA
-98 LYPEVRT
+98 LYPQVRT

-112 DAKVIFFRY
+112 DAKVIFFHY
-121 DEASGKLQTSDMRM
+121 DEAAGKLQTSDMRM

-154 NVPADEFEQLA
+154 SVPADEFEQLA
-165 ARGKTVY
+165 AQGKTVY

-208 KQTIGGLSQGQELT
+208 KQTIGGLSQGLELT

-237 LVRVFAE
+237 LVKVFAQ
-244 RLNLEE
+244 RLGLREE
-250 RDIVRPDH
+250 EIVRPEH

-265 GTAIAIDELFPGQE
+265 GTAIALDELFPGE
-279 DAMTLAEAMER
+279 KDSMTLSQALER
-290 LDKAPAQTEGP
+290 LAAAPTQPQESA
-301 SGTGRPF
+301 GTGKPY
-308 FASDEER
+308 FASAEER
-315 EVFLRRH
+315 DAFLRRH
-322 RTELRRP
+322 QSQLRSP
-329 VDAADRQILRG
+329 VDATDRKVLRG
-340 YIGIDSGSTTSKF
+340 YLGIDSGSTTSKF
-353 VFIDE
+353 VFMDE
-358 NEQVTDT
+358 QEQVTDT
-365 FYDNNQG
+365 FYANNQG
-372 EPLKVVREGLLAL
+372 EPLRVVRQGLLAL
-385 AEKYEKLGIQL
+385 AEKYRKLGIRL

-410 LSAAFHADYHTVE
+410 LSQAFHADYHTVE

-432 RFFPDATFLLD
+432 RFFPNATFLLD

-478 FAATLGM
+478 FA
-485 PVDQVADAAFID
+485 
-497 ENEQVTDTFYD
+497 
-508 NNQGEPLKVVREG
+508 
-521 LLALAEKYEKLGIQL
+521 
-536 EVLGLGTTGY
+536 
-546 GEQMLSAAFHADYHT
+546 S
-561 VETVAHARG
+561 
-570 CRRFFPDATF
+570 
-580 LLDIGGQDMKAIW
+580 
-593 LKDGVVTN
+593 
-601 IMLNEAC
+601 
-608 SSGCGSFLE
+608 
-617 NFAATLGMPV
+617 TLGMPV

-689 VAELGD
+689 VSELGD
-695 RVVVQGGTFRN
+695 TVVVQGGTFRN

-716 LGRDV
+716 LGREV

-748 ANGRCSAFIGFDAV
+748 ANGRCSAFIGFEAV
-762 KNFQYTR
+762 EQFQYVR
-769 ESGVLCPHCTN
+769 ESGVVCPHCAN
-780 HCSRTILHFPDGG
+780 HCSRTILRFPDGG

-807 MEAAPAH
+807 TEDAAAEAVKPAP
-814 KAQEVPDLFRLR
+814 VPDLFHLR

-832 TYPVSPVREE
+832 KYPVSPVREN
-842 QSQTVGLPRVLEFW
+842 QKQTVGLPRVLEFW

-865 FRALGYRVKFSH
+865 FRALGYEVRYSH
-877 PSSRRQYESGLQYV
+877 PSSRKQYESGLQYV

-905 HVLDLS
+905 HVLDLA

-926 PTENKGEKSPYV
+926 PTENQGEKSPYV

-951 FQSPGEHFSV
+951 FQDPEEHFSV
-961 GFETPV
+961 AFETPV
-967 FHWFSKQDRKRQIC
+967 FHWFTQQDRKRQIC
-981 RYAVEHCGATKR
+981 QYAMEHCGATKG
-993 QAEAAYRQ
+993 QAEEAYRQ
-1001 AETAILSFRHQLVE
+1001 GAAVIEAFRRRLVE
-1015 EGKRVIA
+1015 EGKQVIA
-1022 DTGKA
+1022 QTNKD

-1045 NHDLSGM
+1045 NHDLSRM

-1058 PVLTVDSLP
+1058 PVLTVDGLP
-1067 GLEKADLRRSRV
+1067 GLSEADLHQSRV

-1096 AEQPCLEYVQ
+1096 AQQPALEYVQ

-1144 AGSLGIRVQSFI
+1144 AGSLGIRVQSFV
-1156 ETVQLR
+1156 ETVELR
-1162 RSAQAEQA
+1162 RAAQTEKTARPD
-1170 ACRLPEPYAV
+1170 RLPEPYPV
-1180 KYRKEDRKLR
+1180 KYRKADRKLR

-1204 LTALMDREGIRAVSL
+1204 LSALLDREGIRAQAL
-1219 PVGGVEQ
+1219 PVGGPEQ

-1240 PCQMVIG
+1240 PCQMVVG
-1247 ELIDALQKGN
+1247 ELIDALQKGH
-1257 YPEDS
+1257 YPEGS

-1276 ANYTA
+1276 ANYTP

-1292 ENVPILTTDPGDTK
+1292 ADVPILTTDPGDTK
-1306 GIHPGVSMLGARSVL
+1306 GIHPGVAMLGARSVL
-1321 LAAWAFSMLDI
+1321 LAAWGFSMLDI
-1332 LEELCRK
+1332 LEDLCRK
-1339 IRPYETAAGETNRV
+1339 IRPYETVAGETNRV
-1353 FSECVEWIAA
+1353 FQSCIEDIAA
-1363 ASKQG
+1363 GSKEG
-1368 LGKMIGAFR
+1368 LRKMIAAFR
-1377 RAIEAFRGL
+1377 RSINAFREL
-1386 RYDRSRRKPR
+1386 HWDRSVRKPR
-1396 VLVTGELLVNF
+1396 VLVTGELLVTY

-1416 EYLERNDMEVILP
+1416 EYLERNGMETVLP

-1454 PYPFALDGAVEFIQR
+1454 PYPFALDSAVEGIQR
-1469 FLERIARSH
+1469 YLERIAQAH
-1478 PLYHPA
+1478 PLYPKA
-1484 ARPQDLYSDVEH
+1484 ARPQELYDTVRTI
-1496 FIPKTLTC
+1496 IPKTLTC
-1504 GEGWL
+1504 GEG
-1509 MAGEIAHYAHQGVRS
+1509 
-1524 FIILQPFGCLP
+1524 
-1535 NHVCGRGVTKR
+1535 
-1546 LKEEFPGVQ
+1546 
-1555 ILPLDLDPDTSY
+1555 
-1567 ANVENR
+1567 
-1573 LQMLIMNQTA
+1573 
-1583 EAEHSAASVEPAPQ
+1583 
-1597 KTRGGSPRPALS
+1597 
-1609 ST
+1609 

>member
-1 MAHINSDILRLGV
+1 MAQTGSNLLRLGV
-14 DVGSTTVKA
+14 DVGSTTVKT
-23 VALDPAD
+23 VVLDPATHD
-30 NSVLFTRYQRH
+30 VLFTRYQRH
-41 NAHQADAVR
+41 NAHQADTVR
-50 QLLEEAAGHFPGM
+50 QLLEEAAGRFPDA
-63 RFRIGVCGSG
+63 RFRVGVCGSG
-73 GRPIAAALGACY
+73 GRPIATVLGAHY

-92 AAAVRA
+92 AAAIRA
-98 LYPEVRT
+98 LYPQVRT

-112 DAKVIFFRY
+112 DAKVIFFHY
-121 DEASGKLQTSDMRM
+121 DEAAGKLQTSDMRM

-154 NVPADEFEQLA
+154 SVPADEFEQLA
-165 ARGKTVY
+165 AQGKTVY

-208 KQTIGGLSQGQELT
+208 KQTIGGLSQGLELT

-237 LVRVFAE
+237 LVKVFAQ
-244 RLNLEE
+244 RLGLREE
-250 RDIVRPDH
+250 EIVRPEH

-265 GTAIAIDELFPGQE
+265 GTAIALDELFPGE
-279 DAMTLAEAMER
+279 KDSMTLSQALER
-290 LDKAPAQTEGP
+290 LAAAPAQPQE
-301 SGTGRPF
+301 SAGTGKPY
-308 FASDEER
+308 FASAEER
-315 EVFLRRH
+315 NAFLRRH
-322 RTELRRP
+322 QSQLRSP
-329 VDAADRQILRG
+329 VDATDRKVLRG
-340 YIGIDSGSTTSKF
+340 YLGIDSGSTTSKF
-353 VFIDE
+353 VFMDE
-358 NEQVTDT
+358 QEQVTDT
-365 FYDNNQG
+365 FYANNQG
-372 EPLKVVREGLLAL
+372 EPLRVVRQGLLAL
-385 AEKYEKLGIQL
+385 AEKYRKLGIRL

-410 LSAAFHADYHTVE
+410 LSQAFHADYHTVE

-432 RFFPDATFLLD
+432 RFFPNATFLLD

-478 FAATLGM
+478 FA
-485 PVDQVADAAFID
+485 
-497 ENEQVTDTFYD
+497 
-508 NNQGEPLKVVREG
+508 
-521 LLALAEKYEKLGIQL
+521 
-536 EVLGLGTTGY
+536 
-546 GEQMLSAAFHADYHT
+546 S
-561 VETVAHARG
+561 
-570 CRRFFPDATF
+570 
-580 LLDIGGQDMKAIW
+580 
-593 LKDGVVTN
+593 
-601 IMLNEAC
+601 
-608 SSGCGSFLE
+608 
-617 NFAATLGMPV
+617 TLGMPV

-689 VAELGD
+689 VSELGD
-695 RVVVQGGTFRN
+695 TVVVQGGTFRN

-716 LGRDV
+716 LGREV

-748 ANGRCSAFIGFDAV
+748 ANGRCSAFIGFEAV
-762 KNFQYTR
+762 EQFQYVR
-769 ESGVLCPHCTN
+769 ESGVVCPHCAN
-780 HCSRTILHFPDGG
+780 HCSRTILRFSDGG

-807 MEAAPAH
+807 TEDAAAETVKPAP
-814 KAQEVPDLFRLR
+814 VPDLFHLR

-832 TYPVSPVREE
+832 KYPVSPVREN
-842 QSQTVGLPRVLEFW
+842 QKQTVGLPRVLEFW

-865 FRALGYRVKFSH
+865 FRALGYEVRYSH
-877 PSSRRQYESGLQYV
+877 PSSRKQYESGLQYV

-905 HVLDLS
+905 HVLDLA

-926 PTENKGEKSPYV
+926 PTENQGEKSPYV

-951 FQSPGEHFSV
+951 FQDPEEHFSV
-961 GFETPV
+961 AFETPV
-967 FHWFSKQDRKRQIC
+967 FHWFTQQDRKRQIC
-981 RYAVEHCGATKR
+981 QYAMEHCGATKG
-993 QAEAAYRQ
+993 QAEEAYRQ
-1001 AETAILSFRHQLVE
+1001 GAAVIEAFRRRLVE
-1015 EGKRVIA
+1015 EGERVIA
-1022 DTGKA
+1022 QTQKD

-1045 NHDLSGM
+1045 NHDLSRM

-1067 GLEKADLRRSRV
+1067 GLAEADLHQSRV

-1096 AEQPCLEYVQ
+1096 AQQPALEYVQ

-1156 ETVQLR
+1156 ETVELR
-1162 RSAQAEQA
+1162 RAAQTEKTAQPD
-1170 ACRLPEPYAV
+1170 RLPEPYPV
-1180 KYRKEDRKLR
+1180 KYRKADRKLR

-1204 LTALMDREGIRAVSL
+1204 LSALLDREGIRAQAL
-1219 PVGGVEQ
+1219 PVGGPEQ

-1240 PCQMVIG
+1240 PCQMVVG
-1247 ELIDALQKGN
+1247 ELIDALQKGH
-1257 YPEDS
+1257 YPEGS

-1276 ANYTA
+1276 ANYTP

-1292 ENVPILTTDPGDTK
+1292 ADVPILTTDPGDTK

-1332 LEELCRK
+1332 LEDLCRK
-1339 IRPYETAAGETNRV
+1339 IRPYETVAGETNRV
-1353 FSECVEWIAA
+1353 FQSCIEDIAA
-1363 ASKQG
+1363 GSKEG
-1368 LGKMIGAFR
+1368 LRKMIAAFR
-1377 RAIEAFRGL
+1377 RSINAFREL
-1386 RYDRSRRKPR
+1386 HWDRSVRKPR
-1396 VLVTGELLVNF
+1396 VLVTGELLVTY

-1416 EYLERNDMEVILP
+1416 EYLERNGMETVLP

-1454 PYPFALDGAVEFIQR
+1454 PYPFALDSAVEGIQR
-1469 FLERIARSH
+1469 YLERIAQTH
-1478 PLYHPA
+1478 PLYHKA
-1484 ARPQDLYSDVEH
+1484 ARPQELYDTVRTI
-1496 FIPKTLTC
+1496 IPKTLTC

-1509 MAGEIAHYAHQGVRS
+1509 MAGEIAHYAVQGVRS

-1546 LKEEFPGVQ
+1546 LKEWFPGVQ

-1583 EAEHSAASVEPAPQ
+1583 EAMPAQSGEEPAYRKP
-1597 KTRGGSPRPALS
+1597 RGSYQHPALS

>member
-1 MAHINSDILRLGV
+1 MAQTGSNLLRLGV
-14 DVGSTTVKA
+14 DVGSTTVKT
-23 VALDPAD
+23 VVLDPATHD
-30 NSVLFTRYQRH
+30 VLFTRYQRH
-41 NAHQADAVR
+41 NAHQADTVR
-50 QLLEEAAGHFPGM
+50 QLLEEAAGRFPDA
-63 RFRIGVCGSG
+63 RFRVGVCGSG
-73 GRPIAAALGACY
+73 GRPIATVLGAHY

-92 AAAVRA
+92 AAAIRA
-98 LYPEVRT
+98 LYPQVRT

-112 DAKVIFFRY
+112 DAKVIFFHY
-121 DEASGKLQTSDMRM
+121 DEAAGKLQTSDMRM

-154 NVPADEFEQLA
+154 SVPADEFEQLA
-165 ARGKTVY
+165 AQGKTVY

-208 KQTIGGLSQGQELT
+208 KQTIGGLSQGLELT

-237 LVRVFAE
+237 LVKVFAQ
-244 RLNLEE
+244 RLGLREE
-250 RDIVRPDH
+250 EIVRPEH

-265 GTAIAIDELFPGQE
+265 GTAIALDELFPGE
-279 DAMTLAEAMER
+279 KDSMTLSQALER
-290 LDKAPAQTEGP
+290 LAAAPAPPQE
-301 SGTGRPF
+301 SAGTGKPY
-308 FASDEER
+308 FASAEER
-315 EVFLRRH
+315 DAFLRRH
-322 RTELRRP
+322 QSQLRSP
-329 VDAADRQILRG
+329 VDATDRKVLRG
-340 YIGIDSGSTTSKF
+340 YLGIDSGSTTSKF
-353 VFIDE
+353 VFMDE
-358 NEQVTDT
+358 QEQVTDT
-365 FYDNNQG
+365 FYANNQG
-372 EPLKVVREGLLAL
+372 EPLRVVRQGLLAL
-385 AEKYEKLGIQL
+385 AEKYRKLGIRL

-410 LSAAFHADYHTVE
+410 LSQAFHADYHTVE

-432 RFFPDATFLLD
+432 RFFPNATFLLD

-478 FAATLGM
+478 FA
-485 PVDQVADAAFID
+485 
-497 ENEQVTDTFYD
+497 
-508 NNQGEPLKVVREG
+508 
-521 LLALAEKYEKLGIQL
+521 
-536 EVLGLGTTGY
+536 
-546 GEQMLSAAFHADYHT
+546 S
-561 VETVAHARG
+561 
-570 CRRFFPDATF
+570 
-580 LLDIGGQDMKAIW
+580 
-593 LKDGVVTN
+593 
-601 IMLNEAC
+601 
-608 SSGCGSFLE
+608 
-617 NFAATLGMPV
+617 TLGMPV

-689 VAELGD
+689 VSELGD
-695 RVVVQGGTFRN
+695 TVVVQGGTFRN

-716 LGRDV
+716 LGREV

-748 ANGRCSAFIGFDAV
+748 ANGRCSAFIGFEAV
-762 KNFQYTR
+762 EQFQYVR
-769 ESGVLCPHCTN
+769 ESGVVCPHCAN
-780 HCSRTILHFPDGG
+780 HCSRTILRFPDGG

-807 MEAAPAH
+807 TEDAAAEAVKPAP
-814 KAQEVPDLFRLR
+814 VPDLFHLR

-832 TYPVSPVREE
+832 KYPVSPVREN
-842 QSQTVGLPRVLEFW
+842 QKQTVGLPRVLEFW

-865 FRALGYRVKFSH
+865 FRALGYEVRYSH
-877 PSSRRQYESGLQYV
+877 PSSRKQYESGLQYV

-905 HVLDLS
+905 HVLDLA

-926 PTENKGEKSPYV
+926 PTENQREKSPYV

-951 FQSPGEHFSV
+951 FQDPEEHFSV
-961 GFETPV
+961 AFETPV
-967 FHWFSKQDRKRQIC
+967 FHWFTQQDRKRQIC
-981 RYAVEHCGATKR
+981 QYAMEHCGATKG
-993 QAEAAYRQ
+993 QAEEAYRQ
-1001 AETAILSFRHQLVE
+1001 GAAVIEAFRRRLVE
-1015 EGKRVIA
+1015 EGKQVIA
-1022 DTGKA
+1022 QTNKD

-1045 NHDLSGM
+1045 NHDLSRM

-1067 GLEKADLRRSRV
+1067 GLSEADLHQSRV

-1096 AEQPCLEYVQ
+1096 AQQPALEYVQ

-1156 ETVQLR
+1156 ETVELR
-1162 RSAQAEQA
+1162 RAAQTEKA
-1170 ACRLPEPYAV
+1170 AQPDRLPEPYPV
-1180 KYRKEDRKLR
+1180 KYRKADRKLR

-1204 LTALMDREGIRAVSL
+1204 LSALLDREGIRAQAL
-1219 PVGGVEQ
+1219 PVGGPEQ

-1240 PCQMVIG
+1240 PCQMVVG
-1247 ELIDALQKGN
+1247 ELIDALQKGH
-1257 YPEDS
+1257 YPEGS

-1276 ANYTA
+1276 ANYTP

-1292 ENVPILTTDPGDTK
+1292 ADVPILTTDPGDTK

-1332 LEELCRK
+1332 LEDLCRK
-1339 IRPYETAAGETNRV
+1339 IRPYETVAGETNRV
-1353 FSECVEWIAA
+1353 FQSCIEDIAA
-1363 ASKQG
+1363 GSKEG
-1368 LGKMIGAFR
+1368 LRKMIAAFR
-1377 RAIEAFRGL
+1377 RSINAFREL
-1386 RYDRSRRKPR
+1386 HWDRSVRKPR
-1396 VLVTGELLVNF
+1396 VLVTGELLVTY

-1416 EYLERNDMEVILP
+1416 EYLERNGMETVLP

-1454 PYPFALDGAVEFIQR
+1454 PYPFALDSAVEGIQR
-1469 FLERIARSH
+1469 YLERIAQAH
-1478 PLYHPA
+1478 PLYHKA
-1484 ARPQDLYSDVEH
+1484 ARPQELYDTVRTI
-1496 FIPKTLTC
+1496 IPKTLTC

-1509 MAGEIAHYAHQGVRS
+1509 MAGEIAHYAAQGVRS

-1535 NHVCGRGVTKR
+1535 NHVCGRGVTKL
-1546 LKEEFPGVQ
+1546 LKEWFPGVQ

-1583 EAEHSAASVEPAPQ
+1583 ETMPAQSGEEPAYRKP
-1597 KTRGGSPRPALS
+1597 RGSYQHPALS

>member
-1 MAHINSDILRLGV
+1 MAHAEDPRTLRLGL

-23 VALDPAD
+23 VALDPSD

-41 NAHQADAVR
+41 NAHQAATVR
-50 QLLEEAAGHFPGM
+50 QLLEEAAGRFPDA

-73 GRPIAAALGACY
+73 GRPIAGALGAGY

-98 LYPEVRT
+98 LYPQVRT

-112 DAKVIFFRY
+112 DAKVIFFQY
-121 DEASGKLQTSDMRM
+121 DEAAGKLQASDMRM

-154 NVPADEFEQLA
+154 NVPADAFEQLA

-208 KQTIGGLSQGQELT
+208 KQTIGGLSQGLELT

-244 RLNLEE
+244 RLGLAEG
-250 RDIVRPDH
+250 DIVRPEH

-265 GTAIAIDELFPGQE
+265 GTAIAVDELYPDGD
-279 DAMTLAEAMER
+279 DAMTLTEALER
-290 LDKAPAQTEGP
+290 LDRAPARVERAAGA
-301 SGTGRPF
+301 GRSF
-308 FASDEER
+308 FAGDGER
-315 EVFLRRH
+315 DAFLRRH
-322 RTELRRP
+322 RAELRTP
-329 VDAADRQILRG
+329 ADATGRKALRG

-353 VFIDE
+353 VFMDE
-358 NEQVTDT
+358 DERVTDT
-365 FYDNNQG
+365 FYANNQG
-372 EPLKVVREGLLAL
+372 EPLKVVRQGLLAL
-385 AEKYEKLGIQL
+385 AEKYEKRGIPIQ
-396 EVLGLGT
+396 VLGLGT

-478 FAATLGM
+478 FASTLGM
-485 PVDQVADAAFID
+485 PVDRVA
-497 ENEQVTDTFYD
+497 E
-508 NNQGEPLKVVREG
+508 
-521 LLALAEKYEKLGIQL
+521 
-536 EVLGLGTTGY
+536 
-546 GEQMLSAAFHADYHT
+546 
-561 VETVAHARG
+561 
-570 CRRFFPDATF
+570 
-580 LLDIGGQDMKAIW
+580 
-593 LKDGVVTN
+593 
-601 IMLNEAC
+601 
-608 SSGCGSFLE
+608 
-617 NFAATLGMPV
+617 
-627 DQVADAAF
+627 AAF

-661 GKQPD
+661 GKRPD

-716 LGRDV
+716 LGREV

-762 KNFQYTR
+762 RDFTYTR
-769 ESGVLCPHCTN
+769 ESGVLCSHCAN
-780 HCSRTILHFPDGG
+780 HCSRTILRFPDGG
-793 CYVTGNR
+793 SYVTGNR
-800 CDRGAVV
+800 CDRGAV
-807 MEAAPAH
+807 MAEEAAPAQ
-814 KAQEVPDLFRLR
+814 KAEAVPDLFRLR
-826 QELLFK
+826 QQLLFK
-832 TYPVSPVREE
+832 QYPVTPVREAQRE
-842 QSQTVGLPRVLEFW
+842 TVGLPRVLEFW

-865 FRALGYRVKFSH
+865 FRALGYPVKLSH
-877 PSSRRQYESGLQYV
+877 PSSRKQYESGLQYV

-911 KQGVDRIFLPYILHM
+911 KQGADRIFLPYILHM

-951 FQSPGEHFSV
+951 FQSPEDHFPVS
-961 GFETPV
+961 FETPV
-967 FHWFSKQDRKRQIC
+967 FHWFTEQDRRRQIC
-981 RYAVEHCGATKR
+981 RYAAEHCGATR
-993 QAEAAYRQ
+993 EQAEEAYRQ
-1001 AETAILSFRHQLVE
+1001 GAAAISSFRRTLTEAGEAVIAETE
-1015 EGKRVIA
+1015 
-1022 DTGKA
+1022 KA

-1045 NHDLSGM
+1045 NHDLSRM

-1067 GLEKADLRRSRV
+1067 GLEAADLRKSRV

-1096 AEQPCLEYVQ
+1096 AEKACLEYVQ

-1126 GEGSGKPPL
+1126 GEGGGKPPL
-1135 ILKVDESEA
+1135 ILKVDESQA

-1162 RSAQAEQA
+1162 RSAQTEQA

-1180 KYRKEDRKLR
+1180 KYRKEDKRLR

-1204 LTALMDREGIRAVSL
+1204 LTALMDREGIRAVAL

-1240 PCQMVIG
+1240 PCQMVVG
-1247 ELIDALQKGN
+1247 ELIDALRKGN
-1257 YPEDS
+1257 YPEGS

-1276 ANYTA
+1276 ANYTP

-1292 ENVPILTTDPGDTK
+1292 ANVPILTTDPGDTK

-1332 LEELCRK
+1332 LEELVRK
-1339 IRPYETAAGETNRV
+1339 IRPYERTPGETDRV
-1353 FSECVEWIAA
+1353 FSDCVEDIAGGV
-1363 ASKQG
+1363 KQG
-1368 LGKMIGAFR
+1368 LGRTIAAFR
-1377 RAIEAFRGL
+1377 RSIAAFRAL
-1386 RYDRSRRKPR
+1386 RWDRSRRKPR
-1396 VLVTGELLVNF
+1396 VLVTGELLVTF

-1416 EYLERNDMEVILP
+1416 EYLERNGMEVILP

-1469 FLERIARSH
+1469 FLERIACAH
-1478 PLYHPA
+1478 PLYRPA
-1484 ARPQDLYSDVEH
+1484 ARPQELHSGVGDI
-1496 FIPKTLTC
+1496 IPKTLTC

-1509 MAGEIAHYAHQGVRS
+1509 MAGEIAHYAAEGVRS

-1546 LKEEFPGVQ
+1546 LKEAFPGVQ

-1583 EAEHSAASVEPAPQ
+1583 EAAAPAAEAVPAA
-1597 KTRGGSPRPALS
+1597 KKSRGRYHRPALS

>member
-1 MAHINSDILRLGV
+1 MAQNDPGILRLGI

-23 VALDPAD
+23 VALDPSD

-41 NAHQADAVR
+41 NAHQADTVR
-50 QLLEEAAGHFPGM
+50 QLLTEAAGRFPNA

-73 GRPIAAALGACY
+73 GRPIAGALEASY

-98 LYPEVRT
+98 LYPQVRT

-112 DAKVIFFRY
+112 DAKVIFFQY
-121 DEASGKLQTSDMRM
+121 DEASGKLQASDMRM

-154 NVPADEFEQLA
+154 NVPADAFEQLA

-196 ADIALSTFHAIA
+196 TDIALSTFHAIA
-208 KQTIGGLSQGQELT
+208 KQTIGGLSQGLELT

-244 RLNLEE
+244 RLRLKPS
-250 RDIVRPDH
+250 DIIRPEH

-265 GTAIAIDELFPGQE
+265 GTAIAVDELFPGRD
-279 DAMTLAEAMER
+279 DAMTLAEALKR
-290 LDKAPAQTEGP
+290 LDRAPARVERAA
-301 SGTGRPF
+301 GTGRPF
-308 FASDEER
+308 FAGDGER
-315 EVFLRRH
+315 DAFLRRH
-322 RTELRRP
+322 RAELQTP
-329 VDAADRQILRG
+329 ADAADRKVLRG

-353 VFIDE
+353 VFMDE
-358 NEQVTDT
+358 DERVTDT
-365 FYDNNQG
+365 FYANNQG
-372 EPLKVVREGLLAL
+372 EPLKVVRQGLLAL
-385 AEKYEKLGIQL
+385 AEKYGKLGIPIQ
-396 EVLGLGT
+396 VLGLGT

-478 FAATLGM
+478 FASTLGI
-485 PVDQVADAAFID
+485 PVD
-497 ENEQVTDTFYD
+497 
-508 NNQGEPLKVVREG
+508 K
-521 LLALAEKYEKLGIQL
+521 
-536 EVLGLGTTGY
+536 
-546 GEQMLSAAFHADYHT
+546 
-561 VETVAHARG
+561 
-570 CRRFFPDATF
+570 
-580 LLDIGGQDMKAIW
+580 
-593 LKDGVVTN
+593 
-601 IMLNEAC
+601 
-608 SSGCGSFLE
+608 
-617 NFAATLGMPV
+617 
-627 DQVADAAF
+627 VADAAF
-635 RSQAPAELGSRCT
+635 RSRDPAELGSRCT

-716 LGRDV
+716 LGREV
-721 TLAPYPGEMGALGAA
+721 TLAPFPGEMGALGAA

-762 KNFQYTR
+762 RDFTYTR
-769 ESGVLCPHCTN
+769 ESGVLCPYCAN
-780 HCSRTILHFPDGG
+780 HCSRTVLRFPDGG
-793 CYVTGNR
+793 CFVTGNR
-800 CDRGAVV
+800 CDRGAV
-807 MEAAPAH
+807 MAEAAPAQ
-814 KAQEVPDLFRLR
+814 KAEAVPDLFRLR
-826 QELLFK
+826 QQLLFK
-832 TYPVSPVREE
+832 QYPATPVRGAQRE
-842 QSQTVGLPRVLEFW
+842 TVGLPRVLEFW

-865 FRALGYRVKFSH
+865 FRALGYPVKLSH
-877 PSSRRQYESGLQYV
+877 PSSRKQYESGLQYV

-911 KQGVDRIFLPYILHM
+911 KQGADRIFLPYILHM
-926 PTENKGEKSPYV
+926 PTENRGEKSPYV

-951 FQSPGEHFSV
+951 FQSPEDHFPVS
-961 GFETPV
+961 FETPV
-967 FHWFSKQDRKRQIC
+967 FHWFTEQDRRRQIC
-981 RYAVEHCGATKR
+981 RYAVEHCGATR
-993 QAEAAYRQ
+993 EQAEEAYRQ
-1001 AETAILSFRHQLVE
+1001 GAAALSAFRRTLTE
-1015 EGKRVIA
+1015 AGERVIA
-1022 DTGKA
+1022 ETEKA

-1045 NHDLSGM
+1045 NHDLSRM

-1067 GLEKADLRRSRV
+1067 GLADADLRKSRV

-1096 AEQPCLEYVQ
+1096 AETPCLEYVQ

-1117 LSDEIIRLL
+1117 LSDEIVRLL
-1126 GEGSGKPPL
+1126 GEGGGKPPL
-1135 ILKVDESEA
+1135 ILKVDESQA

-1162 RSAQAEQA
+1162 RSAQAERA

-1180 KYRKEDRKLR
+1180 KYRKEDKRLR

-1240 PCQMVIG
+1240 PLPDG
-1247 ELIDALQKGN
+1247 G
-1257 YPEDS
+1257 
-1262 VAVGMAKLSCDCRM
+1262 G
-1276 ANYTA
+1276 
-1281 ILRKALDSAGF
+1281 
-1292 ENVPILTTDPGDTK
+1292 
-1306 GIHPGVSMLGARSVL
+1306 GAH
-1321 LAAWAFSMLDI
+1321 
-1332 LEELCRK
+1332 
-1339 IRPYETAAGETNRV
+1339 
-1353 FSECVEWIAA
+1353 
-1363 ASKQG
+1363 
-1368 LGKMIGAFR
+1368 R
-1377 RAIEAFRGL
+1377 RAPEGGL
-1386 RYDRSRRKPR
+1386 
-1396 VLVTGELLVNF
+1396 
-1407 HPGTNFHVE
+1407 PGGH
-1416 EYLERNDMEVILP
+1416 R
-1429 RITYQFRKDFQAAI
+1429 
-1443 SEIRDFGAHLA
+1443 
-1454 PYPFALDGAVEFIQR
+1454 
-1469 FLERIARSH
+1469 
-1478 PLYHPA
+1478 
-1484 ARPQDLYSDVEH
+1484 
-1496 FIPKTLTC
+1496 
-1504 GEGWL
+1504 
-1509 MAGEIAHYAHQGVRS
+1509 
-1524 FIILQPFGCLP
+1524 
-1535 NHVCGRGVTKR
+1535 GRGHGQAQLR
-1546 LKEEFPGVQ
+1546 LPHGQLHPHPPQGPGQ
-1555 ILPLDLDPDTSY
+1555 
-1567 ANVENR
+1567 
-1573 LQMLIMNQTA
+1573 
-1583 EAEHSAASVEPAPQ
+1583 
-1597 KTRGGSPRPALS
+1597 RGV
-1609 ST
+1609 